1 MKYIKTISCLILFAI
16 SFSAS
21 AEVKLRSAAPKM
33 KSEYRIKTVTPNFS
47 VKETKHNQR
56 INNISNDY
64 VTHKTNVSYLSI
76 ENNQHATS
84 HRNTITGKNTNYYHR
99 YSPISSQNTKV
110 SYNNHVAIKSYNV
123 ANRTPFEGD
132 ANAIQTTPAQ
142 YSQFGPPDKGP
153 IGDVVWPLLIFVG
166 IYLLKLKVKS

>member
-21 AEVKLRSAAPKM
+21 AEVKLRSAAPNL

-76 ENNQHATS
+76 E
-84 HRNTITGKNTNYYHR
+84 K
-99 YSPISSQNTKV
+99 
-110 SYNNHVAIKSYNV
+110 
-123 ANRTPFEGD
+123 
-132 ANAIQTTPAQ
+132 
-142 YSQFGPPDKGP
+142 
-153 IGDVVWPLLIFVG
+153 
-166 IYLLKLKVKS
+166 